1 MLESGIPV
9 RSVTM
14 KKSAGTD
21 EKSQPPVSLQG
32 GSLLTNAREMD
43 RSTVQAMSTTT
54 FAHSET

>member
-1 MLESGIPV
+1 
-9 RSVTM
+9 M

-21 EKSQPPVSLQG
+21 VKSQPPVSLQG

-43 RSTVQAMSTTT
+43 RSTVQAISTTT